1 MPSLLQ
7 RFRHTYLSKTLVLL
21 MDIVL
26 SVLASGLVLIAIN
39 VLLGPS
45 LFPLSISRGF
55 HAAYLIGATLYSA
68 IAFLAFQTY
77 RVIIRHLSVRDL
89 VIFLA
94 ASLLKAA
101 LMLAT
106 ALAMRHYTPSLLF
119 VLSLDALLTLGT
131 LVAVRVLMIQIWEHF
146 NSRIQEKYEYK
157 RVMVY
162 GTSDKSVATII
173 RLQKS
178 PHYKVIGFLD
188 NGAEGRTI
196 EGLPV
201 FSPKGDEAMEKAV
214 IDNRIDAILFPTDKE
229 AQHEE
234 DHLIRFCSQKG
245 IKCLIVPTVDEVV
258 EGEAILRPR
267 EIKVEDLLGREEIQ
281 ISLDAI
287 QSNFHGQTVLVTGAA
302 GSIGSE
308 LCRQLAGFGVARLV
322 LFDNAETPMHNLR
335 LELEE
340 RFPQL
345 DFVPIIGDVR
355 HPERLDFAFRT
366 HRPQTVFHAA
376 AYKHVPLMEENP
388 CEAVLVNVYGTRNV
402 AQKCL
407 EYGVGTMVMIS
418 TDKAVNPTNIMGCTK
433 RLAEIYVQSLGLATA
448 APEGAMP
455 AALGQQEKDPS
466 GNVAPTQQAQ
476 RPDGGPASPDAR
488 TRFVTTRFGN
498 VLGSNGSVI
507 PRFKEQIAKGGPVTV
522 THPEINRFFMTIPEA
537 CRLVM
542 EAATMAQGNQIF
554 VFDMGTPV
562 RIADLAKRM
571 IRLAGFEPDKDIKI
585 EYTGLRPGEKLYEEV
600 LATEE
605 NTLPSFHPRIRVAK
619 VREYT
624 FPEVEEVLTR
634 MVQLAR
640 DVDIPA
646 MVDLM
651 RQTVPEYE
659 CKTDF
664 SRKTK

>member
-1 MPSLLQ
+1 MPRSPIQNLKNN
-7 RFRHTYLSKTLVLL
+7 YLSRPVILV
-21 MDIVL
+21 MDTI
-26 SVLASGLVLIAIN
+26 
-39 VLLGPS
+39 
-45 LFPLSISRGF
+45 LSI
-55 HAAYLIGATLYSA
+55 
-68 IAFLAFQTY
+68 
-77 RVIIRHLSVRDL
+77 LSSIL
-89 VIFLA
+89 VIFATNIVVGHFAIPLIDLPHEKAQYIAASAVFSLVAFNVIRTYRIIIRRLSIKDLISFLGAAALKGVLLLA
-94 ASLLKAA
+94 ATFVVRRNSGPLCLLIIFDV
-101 LMLAT
+101 LVT
-106 ALAMRHYTPSLLF
+106 TF
-119 VLSLDALLTLGT
+119 VLIT
-131 LVAVRVLMIQIWEHF
+131 VRVLMIVVWEHF
-146 NSRIQEKYEYK
+146 NRRIQEKYEYK

-162 GTSDKSVATII
+162 GTSDKSVATIV
-173 RLQKS
+173 RLQNS

-201 FSPKGDEAMEKAV
+201 FSPKGDEAMEKA
-214 IDNRIDAILFPTDKE
+214 IIANRIDAILFPTDKE
-229 AQHEE
+229 ARREE

-245 IKCLIVPTVDEVV
+245 IKCLIVPSVDEVI
-258 EGEAILRPR
+258 EGESILRPR
-267 EIKVEDLLGREEIQ
+267 EIKVEDLLGREEIK

-287 QSNFHGQTVLVTGAA
+287 QENFRGQTVMVTGAA

-335 LELEE
+335 LELED

-345 DFVPIIGDVR
+345 SFVPIIGDVR
-355 HPERLDFAFRT
+355 HPERLDYAFRT
-366 HRPQTVFHAA
+366 YRPQTVFHAA

-402 AQKCL
+402 AEKCL
-407 EYGVGTMVMIS
+407 EYGVGSMVMIS
-418 TDKAVNPTNIMGCTK
+418 TDKAVNPTSVMGCTK
-433 RLAEIYVQSLGLATA
+433 RLAEIFVQSLGLSTH
-448 APEGAMP
+448 E
-455 AALGQQEKDPS
+455 
-466 GNVAPTQQAQ
+466 
-476 RPDGGPASPDAR
+476 

-542 EAATMAQGNQIF
+542 EAATLSKGNQIF

-562 RIADLAKRM
+562 KIADLAKRM
-571 IRLAGFEPDKDIKI
+571 IRLAGFEPDKDIRI

-619 VREYT
+619 VREYRYGDIDDD
-624 FPEVEEVLTR
+624 LKR

-640 DVDIPA
+640 DVDIAA
-646 MVDLM
+646 MVSLM
-651 RQTVPEYE
+651 KGLVPEYT
-659 CKTDF
+659 CATDY
-664 SRKTK
+664 SRRK

>member
-1 MPSLLQ
+1 MSILQ
-7 RFRHTYLSKTLVLL
+7 RFRNTYLSKTLVLL

-26 SVLASGLVLIAIN
+26 SVLASGLVIIAIN
-39 VLLGPS
+39 LFLGPA
-45 LFPLSISRGF
+45 LFPLSASRGF
-55 HAAYLIGATLYSA
+55 HAAYLIGATLYSFV
-68 IAFLAFQTY
+68 AFLVFRTY
-77 RVIIRHLSVRDL
+77 RIIIRHLSVRDL
-89 VIFLA
+89 GLFFA
-94 ASLLKAA
+94 ASVLKAILLTLSA
-101 LMLAT
+101 LITRRFNSTLMLIF
-106 ALAMRHYTPSLLF
+106 S
-119 VLSLDALLTLGT
+119 VDALLTLGF
-131 LVAVRVLMIQIWEHF
+131 LVAVRVLMIFIWEHF
-146 NSRIQEKYEYK
+146 NNRIQEKYEYK

-162 GTSDKSVATII
+162 GTSDKSVATIL

-188 NGAEGRTI
+188 QGAPGRTI

-201 FSPKGDEAMEKAV
+201 FSPKDEAGMEKALLE
-214 IDNRIDAILFPTDKE
+214 NRIDAILFPTEKE
-229 AQHEE
+229 AQAEE
-234 DHLIRFCSQKG
+234 NHLIHFCSQKN
-245 IKCLIVPTVDEVV
+245 IKTLIVPTVDEVI

-267 EIKVEDLLGREEIQ
+267 EIKVEDLLGREEIK

-287 QSNFHGQTVLVTGAA
+287 ENNFRGQTVLVTGAA

-308 LCRQLAGFGVARLV
+308 LCRQLAGFGVGRLI

-340 RFPQL
+340 HFPKL
-345 DFVPIIGDVR
+345 SFVPIIGDVR

-402 AQKCL
+402 AEKCL

-418 TDKAVNPTNIMGCTK
+418 TDKAVNPTNVMGCTK

-448 APEGAMP
+448 GGAAP
-455 AALGQQEKDPS
+455 
-466 GNVAPTQQAQ
+466 
-476 RPDGGPASPDAR
+476 

-542 EAATMAQGNQIF
+542 EAATMSKGNQIF

-562 RIADLAKRM
+562 KIADLARRM
-571 IRLAGFEPDKDIKI
+571 IRLAGFEPGRDIQI

-600 LATEE
+600 LANEE
-605 NTLPSFHPRIRVAK
+605 NTLPSFHSRIRIAK
-619 VREYT
+619 VREYQ
-624 FPEVEEVLTR
+624 FKDVDGVLHR

-640 DVDIPA
+640 DVNIPA
-646 MVDLM
+646 MIDLM
-651 RQTVPEYE
+651 KATVPEYK
-659 CKTDF
+659 CTTDY
-664 SRKTK
+664 SQQRYQYNAPDKK